1 MGEFHFL
8 RPHLLWALVPVV
20 LTVWFLFRRQ
30 DDTGAW
36 RAFIDPHLLQYMLV
50 GEDRRPRVRPIHLV
64 PFVGLVAVVALA
76 GPAWERERS
85 PFADDQAGLV
95 VLLKASAT
103 MEATDVQP
111 SRMQRATQ
119 KLRDLLEQRD
129 GAATGLIAYSGSA
142 HLVMPLTRDV
152 GIVSTM
158 GAEISPALMPVDGDA
173 LSQALA
179 LASELLDAAGTAGS
193 VLVIADTVSPTEAEA
208 IGTIAP
214 DLPVQFLSV
223 QSSSAPVDAGLARA
237 ADGRGSA
244 VTHLTFD
251 TADVERVAARA
262 RADFRAAAIE
272 GEEEHWRD
280 AGYFLLPLVALF
292 SLPWARKGWV
302 IT

>member
-8 RPHLLWALVPVV
+8 RPQFLWGAILVVITTWLLV
-20 LTVWFLFRRQ
+20 RRQ
-30 DDTGAW
+30 DDAGAW
-36 RAFIDPHLLQYMLV
+36 RAFIDPHLLQHLLV
-50 GEDRRPRVRPIHLV
+50 GEERRPRLRPIHLLPV
-64 PFVGLVAVVALA
+64 AGLLAVIALA

-103 MEATDVQP
+103 MEAMDVQP

-119 KLRDLLEQRD
+119 KIRDLLEQRD

-152 GIVSTM
+152 GIVATM
-158 GAEISPALMPVDGDA
+158 AAEISPALMPVDGDA
-173 LSQALA
+173 LGDALQR
-179 LASELLDAAGTAGS
+179 ASDLFDRAGVAGS

-208 IGTIAP
+208 IGSIAS

-223 QSSSAPVDAGLARA
+223 QSSGASVDAGLARA
-237 ADGRGSA
+237 ASSRGSA
-244 VTHLTFD
+244 VIRLTVD
-251 TADVERVAARA
+251 TSDVVRVANRA
-262 RADFRAAAIE
+262 AADFRSAPAE
-272 GEEEHWRD
+272 GEEERWRD
-280 AGYFLLPLVALF
+280 AGYLLLPVVALF